1 MSDHPVIGVSDE
13 VVADPDGVRI
23 TLETPAGP
31 LALAIPLLVAERLLL
46 TLRSGADDAHRQR
59 IERGDALRTAIVPT
73 DRPPLDTTGCMAST
87 AADGR
92 ILLQFRHAAAAMT
105 QIFVPPM
112 GAAMLARA
120 LGELSGQAQPPQPP
134 QAVSA
139 EPAKRRN

>member
-13 VVADPDGVRI
+13 VVADADGVRI
-23 TLETPAGP
+23 TLETSEGP
-31 LALAIPLLVAERLLL
+31 LALTIPLLVAERLLL

-73 DRPPLDTTGCMAST
+73 DRPPLDTTGCMASL
-87 AADGR
+87 AVDGR

-120 LGELSGQAQPPQPP
+120 LGELGGKLQPPR
-134 QAVSA
+134 AVAGEAS
-139 EPAKRRN
+139 KRSG